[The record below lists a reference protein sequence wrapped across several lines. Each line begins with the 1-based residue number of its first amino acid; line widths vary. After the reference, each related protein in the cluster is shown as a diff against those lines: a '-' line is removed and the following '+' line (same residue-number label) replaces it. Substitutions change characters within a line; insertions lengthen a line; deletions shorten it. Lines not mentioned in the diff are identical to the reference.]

1 MVVVSMR
8 FNNNVKFY
16 SEEAE
21 HYDPTSG
28 EWVGGEKL
36 AAEVIANVTGLGTNR
51 SSQLFGDVN
60 TQAKVIRMVRPV
72 GAVWSYCLI
81 DDDTTKYVQMTA
93 RDPLKAHTLIVGE
106 HK

>member
-1 MVVVSMR
+1 MR

-28 EWVGGEKL
+28 GYVGGTEL
-36 AAEVIANVTGLGTNR
+36 VAEVIANVTDLGTNR

-81 DDDTTKYVQMTA
+81 DDDTTKYVQTTA

-106 HK
+106 RNG

>member
-1 MVVVSMR
+1 MR

-16 SEEAE
+16 YEEAE
-21 HYDPTSG
+21 RYDPTSG

-36 AAEVIANVTGLGTNR
+36 IAEVIANVTDLGTNR

-106 HK
+106 RNG

>member
-1 MVVVSMR
+1 MR

-16 SEEAE
+16 SETAE
-21 HYDPTSG
+21 HYDPEAG
-28 EWVGGEKL
+28 HYVGGEKL
-36 AAEVIANVTGLGTNR
+36 IAEVIANVTDLGTNR

-81 DDDTTKYVQMTA
+81 DDDTTKYVQTTA

-106 HK
+106 RNG

>member
-1 MVVVSMR
+1 MR

-21 HYDPTSG
+21 HYDPVSG
-28 EWVGGEKL
+28 EYVGGEKL
-36 AAEVIANVTGLGTNR
+36 IAEVIANVTDLGTNR

-93 RDPLKAHTLIVGE
+93 RNPLKAHTLIVGE
-106 HK
+106 RK